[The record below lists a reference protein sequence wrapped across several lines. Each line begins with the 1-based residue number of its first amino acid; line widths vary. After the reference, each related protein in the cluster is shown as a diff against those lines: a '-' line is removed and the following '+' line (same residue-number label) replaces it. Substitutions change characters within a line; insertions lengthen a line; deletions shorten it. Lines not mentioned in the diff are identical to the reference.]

1 MDEDRAATLRRDRLR
16 NVVRAPR
23 LWSAIAT
30 TGLAAVALTL
40 LGCAKAHPCNHACDA
55 ALRDANGCCREEPP
69 QQAPRL
75 LSPPSCPTGMAGLA
89 GGTFTMGDRRDT
101 VTVLPFCLDVTEVT
115 VAAYTSC
122 VGKGQCTAAATTV
135 DWPKI
140 SPEDRTTG
148 MYCNGSRADRSNHPV
163 NCVDWGQ
170 ATTYCHS
177 QDKRLPS
184 EEEWEWAA
192 RGGTEDRTYPWGNA
206 APNSQLCWSGITK
219 RDSTCPVGGMPEGD
233 APGGIHDLGGNVWEW
248 TSNVLDAKT
257 RCIRGGGWNLGVASN
272 FHVAFRIGSA
282 ASSRVANLGLRC
294 AR

>member
-1 MDEDRAATLRRDRLR
+1 M
-16 NVVRAPR
+16 V
-23 LWSAIAT
+23 
-30 TGLAAVALTL
+30 
-40 LGCAKAHPCNHACDA
+40 
-55 ALRDANGCCREEPP
+55 
-69 QQAPRL
+69 
-75 LSPPSCPTGMAGLA
+75 GLA
-89 GGTFTMGDRRDT
+89 GGTFTMGERRDT

-122 VGKGQCTAAATTV
+122 VGKGKCSAAATTV

-140 SPEDRTTG
+140 SAADRTTG
-148 MYCNGSRADRSNHPV
+148 AYCNGNRADRSEHPV
-163 NCVDWGQ
+163 NCVDWEQ
-170 ATTYCHS
+170 ATTYCHA

-192 RGGTEDRTYPWGNA
+192 RGGGEARAYPWGNA
-206 APNSQLCWSGITK
+206 TPGSQLCWSGIAK
-219 RDSTCPVGGMPEGD
+219 RESTCPVGGFPDGD

-257 RCIRGGGWNLGVASN
+257 RSIRGGGWNLGVAPN
-272 FHVAFRIGSA
+272 FQVSFRIGSV